1 MSEKVKKFF
10 SNIMGILI
18 VIVIG
23 SLVVYGIF
31 HLNSVKN
38 IFLLIINILKP
49 ILYGL
54 FIAYILKPMCIYFEA
69 LFGRILHAVSEQ
81 RREKLAHIFA
91 IAASL
96 ISGLLIIYCLLIVL
110 LPKLLQSVI
119 SIITLLPD
127 TVQRTM
133 KWLREY
139 FQDNPT
145 MLNYLNDFSESVLP
159 DVQAWS
165 KDELLPSIQSLMN
178 GISNSIISVFA
189 WIKNIVIGIIVSV
202 YILNGRKKF
211 AVQGKLCLYGI
222 FKKGW
227 ADWIL
232 KELAYAD
239 RMFSGFLSG
248 KLLDSAIIGIIC
260 AIGCAI
266 LKIPNVML
274 ISVIIGVTNI
284 IPYFGP
290 FIGAIPSAV
299 LILIESPIK
308 CIWFVIFIIIL
319 QQIDGNIIGPK
330 ILGNTTGLSSFWV
343 LFSILLFGGLW
354 GFIGMIIG
362 VPLFAVFYD
371 GVRKLVVHGLKLH
384 NQEELLD
391 KYNSAKEVKKSTPKG
406 KTIYQRIIEIRNS
419 KRKK

>member
-1 MSEKVKKFF
+1 M
-10 SNIMGILI
+10 
-18 VIVIG
+18 
-23 SLVVYGIF
+23 
-31 HLNSVKN
+31 
-38 IFLLIINILKP
+38 
-49 ILYGL
+49 
-54 FIAYILKPMCIYFEA
+54 
-69 LFGRILHAVSEQ
+69 LHAVSEQ

-202 YILNGRKKF
+202 YVLNGRKKF

-222 FKKGW
+222 FKKEW

-290 FIGAIPSAV
+290 FIGAIPSEV

>member
-1 MSEKVKKFF
+1 
-10 SNIMGILI
+10 
-18 VIVIG
+18 
-23 SLVVYGIF
+23 
-31 HLNSVKN
+31 
-38 IFLLIINILKP
+38 
-49 ILYGL
+49 
-54 FIAYILKPMCIYFEA
+54 
-69 LFGRILHAVSEQ
+69 
-81 RREKLAHIFA
+81 
-91 IAASL
+91 
-96 ISGLLIIYCLLIVL
+96 
-110 LPKLLQSVI
+110 
-119 SIITLLPD
+119 
-127 TVQRTM
+127 
-133 KWLREY
+133 
-139 FQDNPT
+139 

-202 YILNGRKKF
+202 YVLNGRKKF

-222 FKKGW
+222 FKKEW

-290 FIGAIPSAV
+290 FIGAIPSEV